1 MKAGDIIIILP
12 SQTLINL
19 GLEGLAGKSATIV
32 DVNGSFDKIKGCWVK
47 LNEEFMGEAEWYI
60 PYYSIGI

>member
-1 MKAGDIIIILP
+1 MKAGDIITILP

-19 GLEGLAGKSATIV
+19 GLEDLAGKSATIV
-32 DVNGSFDKIKGCWVK
+32 DVNGSFDKIKGCWVQ
-47 LNEEFMGEAEWYI
+47 LNEEYMGETEWYI